1 MLVLAESSE
10 EEGEAQ
16 EHWRSP
22 CQAKACHCLWK
33 ARELDWQA
41 SEGQQWCRNHHPS
54 PINPSCQHHSLLV
67 AAVVEALLLFFSA
80 TGGLVAAGAGLA
92 EVGVAELLDP
102 SRPLNKA
109 AAILCF
115 SDITPD
121 SCLAGAPPKE
131 GFEG

>member
-1 MLVLAESSE
+1 M
-10 EEGEAQ
+10 
-16 EHWRSP
+16 P
-22 CQAKACHCLWK
+22 
-33 ARELDWQA
+33 A
-41 SEGQQWCRNHHPS
+41 SLFAGGGGGGG
-54 PINPSCQHHSLLV
+54 
-67 AAVVEALLLFFSA
+67 AAAFFSA